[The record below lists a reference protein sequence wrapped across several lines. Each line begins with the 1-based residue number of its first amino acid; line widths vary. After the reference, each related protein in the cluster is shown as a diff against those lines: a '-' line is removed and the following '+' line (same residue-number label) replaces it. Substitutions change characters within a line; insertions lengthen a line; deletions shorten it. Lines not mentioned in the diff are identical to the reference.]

1 LKIAGII
8 SDQLDLQWRLDV
20 PLLTQIDPQFTG
32 SLSSQGKVQG
42 TLREPLVDITAR
54 ARNLRWQD
62 YALEQLNLHLQPSA
76 GHYELALD
84 AQALSLNDQY
94 FPRIT
99 LTGSGSMA
107 HHLPHGGIESSDSGH
122 VDLQLESQY
131 HHTRW

>member
-1 LKIAGII
+1 LKIAGSI

-32 SLSSQGKVQG
+32 SLSSQGKIQG
-42 TLREPLVDITAR
+42 TLSEPLIDITAR
-54 ARNLRWQD
+54 ARDLRWQD

-84 AQALSLNDQY
+84 AQALSLNDQH

-99 LTGSGSMA
+99 LTGSGSIA
-107 HHLPHGGIESSDSGH
+107 QHL
-122 VDLQLESQY
+122 LQGSVEN
-131 HHTRW
+131 